1 MDAPRAF
8 NYVFDDKGWLK
19 KLFIGGVISLVPL
32 LNLAWIGYIVKL
44 LSNVSERK
52 KEPLPDWSDF
62 GKKFV
67 DGLLIT
73 AAGFILL
80 LPAIIPVVVSLG
92 GAGIA
97 SINISADLKGLYYG
111 AFAGLTGLL
120 LCLVFLYLLAFT
132 FYFPA
137 LMTHYSRQDRFGAC
151 FEGRKILSMISANR
165 NEFVTAWLVSLV
177 TWFVLTFIASFTIP
191 LLVATC
197 CGIPLAMA
205 FAAFVAVWPATVYG
219 YLFGQVGAA
228 SSS

>member
-1 MDAPRAF
+1 MDAPRSF

-19 KLFIGGVISLVPL
+19 KLFIGGVISLIPIV
-32 LNLAWIGYIVKL
+32 NLAWIGYIIEL
-44 LSNVSERK
+44 LSNVSESH
-52 KEPLPDWSDF
+52 EQPLPDWGDF

-67 DGLLIT
+67 DGLLIA
-73 AAGFILL
+73 AAGFIYL
-80 LPAIIPVVVSLG
+80 LPAIIPVVLSLG

-97 SINISADLKGLYYG
+97 GINVSGELKNLYYG

-120 LCLVFLYLLAFT
+120 LCAVTLYLLAFT

-137 LMTHYSRQDRFGAC
+137 VMTHYSRQDRFGAC
-151 FEGRKILSMISANR
+151 FESGKIFNLIRANR
-165 NEFVTAWLVSLV
+165 NDYLTAWMVSLV
-177 TWFVLTFIASFTIP
+177 TWFVLSFIASFTIP

-219 YLFGQVGAA
+219 YLFGQVGAT
-228 SSS
+228 SST